1 MTYAPKENSERG
13 KPALGTERL
22 KRRYG
27 ADPGRRRLKLSEM
40 IAAQILDDIT
50 TQGLTEGAPLASE
63 AAMLQ
68 MYEGGRASLRE
79 ALRILE
85 TNGLISIKAGPRGG
99 AVVGSVDPVQFGRM
113 ASRYFQ
119 MGGATIRELIEARLI
134 LEPAATALAARR
146 RDPESMQRLCDWL
159 DVVEE
164 SNLADDTIYLTE
176 AHDFHSLLLSMSGNV
191 VLDLITLAMKD
202 VFNSRVRS
210 AIYPPSAR
218 KKVRAIHREIAQM
231 VLDGKAEKAEELMR
245 IHLEEF
251 AAFAVRRLPGL
262 LDDTVSWQ

>member
-1 MTYAPKENSERG
+1 MTYAPKEHPEHGMRPLGSERVM
-13 KPALGTERL
+13 
-22 KRRYG
+22 RRYG
-27 ADPGRRRLKLSEM
+27 VDPGRRRLKLSEM

-113 ASRYFQ
+113 SSRYFQ

-134 LEPAATALAARR
+134 LEPAAAALAARR
-146 RDPESMQRLCDWL
+146 RDPEAMQRLCDWL
-159 DVVEE
+159 DAADEA
-164 SNLADDTIYLTE
+164 NLTDDTAYLTE

-210 AIYPPSAR
+210 AIYPPNAR
-218 KKVRAIHREIAQM
+218 KRVRAVHREIAQL
-231 VLDGKAEKAEELMR
+231 VLDGKAEEAEEVMR
-245 IHLEEF
+245 LHLEEF
-251 AAFAVRRLPGL
+251 ATYAARRLPGL